1 MAISV
6 EETVIH
12 YIERLETEAL
22 AKSAEMDNIRRR
34 LDTAEAKNAELL
46 ALLCLV
52 HRTWAARPGNV
63 LDAIE
68 AVIAKAKS

>member
-12 YIERLETEAL
+12 YIERLEAEAL
-22 AKSAEMDNIRRR
+22 AKSAEMERIRRR
-34 LDTAEAKNAELL
+34 CDTVEAKNAELL

-52 HRTWAARPGNV
+52 QRTWATRPGNV

-68 AVIAKAKS
+68 MVIKS